1 MSQEVIFLI
10 LCLLIFFIFVG
21 VLVYWLYVSSR
32 PFNQDQTS
40 KGTYPDAGLNQ
51 RCSTGITGA
60 NNITLLLPG
69 YYEPQGCGYNLTCVP
84 NGPGDIYGIC
94 KSIVSGACNTVYDCA
109 PSNLGQVY
117 CSGGVCNLGLT
128 GGLNS
133 ACNSNAQCDISKGLV
148 CAANGACLYFDG
160 EDCTNNN
167 QCAGGLC
174 NFTSPGVGTCTSKY
188 PGGGVCLADYCE
200 TGFSCVDGICQPVGP
215 TGATLTPGDRGTFC
229 SIPYYSNP
237 SPLDQLVC
245 NSGLICN
252 FIPQTFNTTK
262 YPGITGLGLCDIP
275 FTPQTVSCNSISGAC
290 IPPSVCNNLVGVT
303 GGYCSAP
310 IVGGEFNINWCGIG
324 SSSICESGYT
334 CDPTTFQCLPSIGSM
349 CNGVTGICTSGA
361 CTSYNVGVFS
371 PSRNLSIAH
380 GATGAFGTW
389 TYISLPS
396 SVTPNSSTRI
406 STYQV
411 NTIGSA
417 PYYAPITKTRFIYC
431 DASLNSSNTFYYSE
445 INIDDEGVVTQDSMG
460 WKLINL
466 SVAYTAFEG
475 LKFTSGGSISF
486 AYYDTSLNDFHIDYV
501 PYSNLDLNTDT
512 LDVITGAVDYYAGT
526 LYTNWDW
533 DIDDVYNMGVVV
545 LDITTSTF
553 YNTPISS
560 PGVMANIGTLPTAF
574 TTPPSWVKYTVSPT
588 NTSYS
593 SNILTNGI
601 LTGDTEQTIYKLE
614 YTTGFTSSIAYLL
627 TQNVNNGVGASF
639 NITNNINEAEFY
651 YVSDTEFLYSTYVAS
666 ININNEPLQVSL
678 VGYPPDF
685 MVTGRTNG
693 LSCGNLDARLY
704 TIVSICE

>member
-40 KGTYPDAGLNQ
+40 KGVYPDAGLNQ
-51 RCSTGITGA
+51 RCATGFTGA

-109 PSNLGQVY
+109 PSSLGQVY
-117 CSGGVCNLGLT
+117 CSGGICNLGLT

-133 ACNSNAQCDISKGLV
+133 ACNSDTQCDISKGLA
-148 CAANGACLYFDG
+148 CAANGACLYIDG
-160 EDCTNNN
+160 EDCSNSN
-167 QCAGGLC
+167 QCVGGLC
-174 NFTSPGVGTCTSKY
+174 NFTTNPDIGTCTSKY

-245 NSGLICN
+245 NPGLVCN
-252 FIPQTFNTTK
+252 FTPQTFNTTK

-275 FTPQTVSCNSISGAC
+275 FTPQTVSCNSVSGAC
-290 IPPSVCNNLVGVT
+290 IPPSVCNVFGGT
-303 GGYCSAP
+303 GLAYCSAP

-324 SSSICESGYT
+324 SSSICESGYS
-334 CDPTTFQCLPSIGSM
+334 CDPTTFQCLPSIGNM
-349 CNGVTGICTSGA
+349 CNGVTGICTSGS

-389 TYISLPS
+389 TYIPLPS
-396 SVTPNSSTRI
+396 GVTPNSSTRI
-406 STYQV
+406 SAYQV

-417 PYYAPITKTRFIYC
+417 PYYAPITNTRFIYW
-431 DASLNSSNTFYYSE
+431 DNTISNVQFYYTE
-445 INIDDEGVVTQDSMG
+445 INIDDEGDIQQDPMG
-460 WKLINL
+460 WQLIDIL
-466 SVAYTAFEG
+466 SSSGFTSYG
-475 LKFTSGGSISF
+475 LKFSSGGSFTVGNYDGVNNLI
-486 AYYDTSLNDFHIDYV
+486 YYTS
-501 PYSNLDLNTDT
+501 YSNLDLGSNT
-512 LDVITGAVDYYAGT
+512 LDFGPGVNYSFPSFNPDMK
-526 LYTNWDW
+526 DW
-533 DIDDVYNMGVVV
+533 DVDDVYNMGVVA
-545 LDITTSTF
+545 LQSTTPPTF
-553 YNTPISS
+553 YISQVSS
-560 PGVMANIGTLPTAF
+560 PGLMTESGNLPTTFSTA
-574 TTPPSWVKYTVSPT
+574 PSWVKYTVSPT
-588 NTSYS
+588 NVSYND
-593 SNILTNGI
+593 NILTNGI

-614 YTTGFTSSIAYLL
+614 YNVGFTSTVTYVL
-627 TQNVNNGVGASF
+627 TQAVNNGVGASF
-639 NITNNINEAEFY
+639 NITNNIREAEFY
-651 YVSDTEFLYSTYVAS
+651 YVSDTEFLYSTYVSS
-666 ININNEPLQVSL
+666 INTNNEPLQVSL